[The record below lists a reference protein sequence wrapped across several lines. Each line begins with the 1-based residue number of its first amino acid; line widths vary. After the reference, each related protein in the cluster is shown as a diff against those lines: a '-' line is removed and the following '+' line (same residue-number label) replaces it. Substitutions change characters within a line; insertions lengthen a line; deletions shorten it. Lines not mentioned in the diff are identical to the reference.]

1 MGWAL
6 LAATALAGDF
16 GYDYWTTGRFMQS
29 TDDAYVQADYTTVA
43 PKVSGYIADVLVQDN
58 EPVKAGQVLAHIDDR
73 DFRAAQAQA
82 KASEESAEAAIR
94 NIDAEMALQ
103 QSVIE
108 QARAQIGAS
117 QASLKF
123 NRSDVVRYNDL
134 ARNGYASEQRAQQSE
149 TARSQSGAEVERD
162 QAALAAA
169 QKKVA
174 VLDTQRLQAV
184 AERDRTQAALHQA
197 DLNLSYTTITAPVD
211 GTVGARSLRVGE
223 YVAAGTQLMAVVPL
237 NAAYIVANFKE
248 TQLTRVRDGQPVT
261 VKVDSFPERQDAPAM
276 SKACRRRAGWN
287 SPLLPPDNATM
298 APSPRSFSTYP
309 GEDRVLGRCTP
320 RQPAA
325 RRHVGRADRQH
336 QGAGRSRRLPAA
348 KSRDYKAEPDN
359 PSIISTK
366 LSRTGRERIFRP
378 VRYREFS
385 AMSAIDSQQIN
396 QLGKATAAPTGS
408 GAGRRR
414 ECGSPSSVQRWGPSW
429 RCWTSRSSMLPC
441 LISRVRSARAST
453 MAAGFRRLIWS
464 ARSS

>member
-1 MGWAL
+1 MEDKMAEVVRAQAFPQPVQPVQAEEAKAPRGRIVKRAVLGAAL

-58 EPVKAGQVLAHIDDR
+58 ELVKAGEVLAHIDDR

-82 KASEESAEAAIR
+82 KAGVEAAEAAIS
-94 NIDAEMALQ
+94 NIEAELALQ

-134 ARNGYASEQRAQQSE
+134 AKNGYASEQRAQQSE

-174 VLDTQRLQAV
+174 VLDTQRLQAL
-184 AERDRTQAALHQA
+184 AERDRAQAVLNQA

-211 GTVGARSLRVGE
+211 GTVGARSLRVGA
-223 YVAAGTQLMAVVPL
+223 YVNAGTQLMAVVPL

-261 VKVDSFPERQDAPAM
+261 VKVDSFPGVKITGHVDSLSPA
-276 SKACRRRAGWN
+276 SGLEF
-287 SPLLPPDNATM
+287 SLLPPDNATGN
-298 APSPRSFSTYP
+298 F
-309 GEDRVLGRCTP
+309 
-320 RQPAA
+320 
-325 RRHVGRADRQH
+325 
-336 QGAGRSRRLPAA
+336 
-348 KSRDYKAEPDN
+348 
-359 PSIISTK
+359 TK
-366 LSRTGRERIFRP
+366 I
-378 VRYREFS
+378 
-385 AMSAIDSQQIN
+385 
-396 QLGKATAAPTGS
+396 
-408 GAGRRR
+408 
-414 ECGSPSSVQRWGPSW
+414 VQRIPVKIV
-429 RCWTSRSSMLPC
+429 LDD
-441 LISRVRSARAST
+441 ARLANLLR
-453 MAAGFRRLIWS
+453 AGMSVEPTVNTKTIPAPAGGKVAGL
-464 ARSS
+464 

>member
-1 MGWAL
+1 MVEVVRAQAFPQPVQPVQAEEAKAPRGRIVKRAVLGAAL

-82 KASEESAEAAIR
+82 KAGVEAAAAAIS
-94 NIDAEMALQ
+94 NIEAELALQ

-134 ARNGYASEQRAQQSE
+134 AKNGYASEQRAQQSE

-184 AERDRTQAALHQA
+184 AERDRAQAVLGQA

-211 GTVGARSLRVGE
+211 GTVGARSLRVGA
-223 YVAAGTQLMAVVPL
+223 YVNAGTQLMAVVPL
-237 NAAYIVANFKE
+237 DAAYIVANFKE
-248 TQLTRVRDGQPVT
+248 TQLTRVRNGQPAT
-261 VKVDSFPERQDAPAM
+261 VKVDSFPGVKITGHVDSLSPA
-276 SKACRRRAGWN
+276 SGLTF
-287 SPLLPPDNATM
+287 SLLPPDNATGN
-298 APSPRSFSTYP
+298 F
-309 GEDRVLGRCTP
+309 
-320 RQPAA
+320 
-325 RRHVGRADRQH
+325 
-336 QGAGRSRRLPAA
+336 
-348 KSRDYKAEPDN
+348 
-359 PSIISTK
+359 TK
-366 LSRTGRERIFRP
+366 I
-378 VRYREFS
+378 
-385 AMSAIDSQQIN
+385 
-396 QLGKATAAPTGS
+396 
-408 GAGRRR
+408 
-414 ECGSPSSVQRWGPSW
+414 VQRIPVKIV
-429 RCWTSRSSMLPC
+429 LDD
-441 LISRVRSARAST
+441 ARLANLLRAGMSVEPT
-453 MAAGFRRLIWS
+453 VDTKTIPAQAAGKVAGL
-464 ARSS
+464 

>member
-1 MGWAL
+1 MEDKMAEVVRAQAFPQPVQPVQAEEAKAPRGRIVKRAVLGAAL

-82 KASEESAEAAIR
+82 KAGVEAAEAAIR
-94 NIDAEMALQ
+94 NIEAELALQ

-134 ARNGYASEQRAQQSE
+134 AKNGYASEQRAQQSE

-162 QAALAAA
+162 QAAFAAA
-169 QKKVA
+169 QKKIA

-184 AERDRTQAALHQA
+184 AERDRAQAVLGQA
-197 DLNLSYTTITAPVD
+197 DLNLSYTTIAAPVD
-211 GTVGARSLRVGE
+211 GTVGARSLRVGA
-223 YVAAGTQLMAVVPL
+223 YVNAGTQLMAVVPL

-261 VKVDSFPERQDAPAM
+261 VKVDSFPGVKITGHVDSLSPA
-276 SKACRRRAGWN
+276 SGLEF
-287 SPLLPPDNATM
+287 SLLPPDNATGN
-298 APSPRSFSTYP
+298 F
-309 GEDRVLGRCTP
+309 
-320 RQPAA
+320 
-325 RRHVGRADRQH
+325 
-336 QGAGRSRRLPAA
+336 
-348 KSRDYKAEPDN
+348 
-359 PSIISTK
+359 TK
-366 LSRTGRERIFRP
+366 I
-378 VRYREFS
+378 
-385 AMSAIDSQQIN
+385 
-396 QLGKATAAPTGS
+396 
-408 GAGRRR
+408 
-414 ECGSPSSVQRWGPSW
+414 VQRIPVKIV
-429 RCWTSRSSMLPC
+429 LDD
-441 LISRVRSARAST
+441 ARLANLLRAGMSVEPTVDTKTIPAS
-453 MAAGFRRLIWS
+453 AAGKVAGL
-464 ARSS
+464 

>member
-1 MGWAL
+1 MVEVVRTQAFQPAQQVEAEEVKAPRGRIVKRAVLGAAL

-82 KASEESAEAAIR
+82 KAGVESAEAAIR
-94 NIDAEMALQ
+94 NIEAELALQ

-108 QARAQIGAS
+108 EAKAQIGAS

-134 ARNGYASEQRAQQSE
+134 AKSGYASEQRAQQSE

-174 VLDTQRLQAV
+174 VLETQRLQAV
-184 AERDRTQAALHQA
+184 AERDRAQALLQQA
-197 DLNLSYTTITAPVD
+197 DLNLSYTTIAAPVD
-211 GTVGARSLRVGE
+211 GTVGARSLRVGA
-223 YVAAGTQLMAVVPL
+223 YVNAGTQLMAVVPL

-261 VKVDSFPERQDAPAM
+261 VKVDSFPGVKITGHVDSLSPA
-276 SKACRRRAGWN
+276 SGLEF
-287 SPLLPPDNATM
+287 SLLPPDNATGNFTKIVQRI
-298 APSPRSFSTYP
+298 PVKI
-309 GEDRVLGRCTP
+309 VLDDARLANLLRAGMSVEPTVDTKTM
-320 RQPAA
+320 PA
-325 RRHVGRADRQH
+325 
-336 QGAGRSRRLPAA
+336 
-348 KSRDYKAEPDN
+348 
-359 PSIISTK
+359 
-366 LSRTGRERIFRP
+366 
-378 VRYREFS
+378 
-385 AMSAIDSQQIN
+385 
-396 QLGKATAAPTGS
+396 S
-408 GAGRRR
+408 GAG
-414 ECGSPSSVQRWGPSW
+414 V
-429 RCWTSRSSMLPC
+429 
-441 LISRVRSARAST
+441 
-453 MAAGFRRLIWS
+453 AGL
-464 ARSS
+464 

>member
-1 MGWAL
+1 MEDKMVEVVRAQAFQQPVQPVQAEEAKAPRGRIVKRAILGAAL

-82 KASEESAEAAIR
+82 KAGVDAAAAAIS
-94 NIDAEMALQ
+94 NIEAELALQ

-134 ARNGYASEQRAQQSE
+134 AKNGYASEQRAQQSE

-184 AERDRTQAALHQA
+184 AERDRAQAVLGQA

-211 GTVGARSLRVGE
+211 GTVGARSLRVGA
-223 YVAAGTQLMAVVPL
+223 YVNAGSQLMAVVPL
-237 NAAYIVANFKE
+237 DAAYIVANFKE
-248 TQLTRVRDGQPVT
+248 TQLTRVRDGQPVM
-261 VKVDSFPERQDAPAM
+261 VKVDSFPGVKITGHVDSLSPA
-276 SKACRRRAGWN
+276 SGLTF
-287 SPLLPPDNATM
+287 SLLPPDNATGN
-298 APSPRSFSTYP
+298 F
-309 GEDRVLGRCTP
+309 
-320 RQPAA
+320 
-325 RRHVGRADRQH
+325 
-336 QGAGRSRRLPAA
+336 
-348 KSRDYKAEPDN
+348 
-359 PSIISTK
+359 TK
-366 LSRTGRERIFRP
+366 I
-378 VRYREFS
+378 
-385 AMSAIDSQQIN
+385 
-396 QLGKATAAPTGS
+396 
-408 GAGRRR
+408 
-414 ECGSPSSVQRWGPSW
+414 VQRIPVKIV
-429 RCWTSRSSMLPC
+429 LDD
-441 LISRVRSARAST
+441 ARLANLLR
-453 MAAGFRRLIWS
+453 AGMSVEPTVDTKTIPAQAVGKVAGL
-464 ARSS
+464 